1 MIEKGYLIYA
11 NNNSKCN
18 YVRQAYALSLS
29 IKYFNK
35 DAHVTV
41 VTENTLCERL
51 RAGFDDVIVPN
62 KAPISQSVLNSE
74 QRIHAYNISPY
85 LKTIVMDADVLVTQ
99 NLDSWWNYLEK
110 YMIYYVS
117 DARTYRD
124 EKSDSISYRKTFVE
138 NQLPNLY
145 NAFHYFEKS
154 DEASRFFRLQQMI
167 VENWQKFYSKYTPKK
182 KQKWCSMDVSAAIAS
197 KILDNYENITDK
209 DSFVNVVHLKPQQQ
223 GWNHDYV
230 NSSGAVTLHFSND
243 NFYIGNFK
251 QHGII
256 HYVEDHFLTE
266 EIIRKLEKVH
276 ETISTV

>member
-85 LKTIVMDADVLVTQ
+85 LKTMRIHLIKIFIIGF
-99 NLDSWWNYLEK
+99 YF
-110 YMIYYVS
+110 
-117 DARTYRD
+117 
-124 EKSDSISYRKTFVE
+124 SYR
-138 NQLPNLY
+138 
-145 NAFHYFEKS
+145 
-154 DEASRFFRLQQMI
+154 FF
-167 VENWQKFYSKYTPKK
+167 
-182 KQKWCSMDVSAAIAS
+182 
-197 KILDNYENITDK
+197 
-209 DSFVNVVHLKPQQQ
+209 LKL
-223 GWNHDYV
+223 W
-230 NSSGAVTLHFSND
+230 
-243 NFYIGNFK
+243 
-251 QHGII
+251 
-256 HYVEDHFLTE
+256 
-266 EIIRKLEKVH
+266 
-276 ETISTV
+276 